1 MFLDRIRIGSRI
13 FAGFCVLVVLLVG
26 LSALS
31 STYLLGF
38 SGHAD
43 RIAKSTTLVGLAN
56 DYALKLERLSNQVLL
71 FAQTVDVQDREG
83 ITTLQN
89 AAEQSGATLVAA
101 LRESGDQNRADT
113 LESLSADY
121 IATLEPLVLRAENL
135 TAASDTMLLGANQLG
150 KSAAKLEEFIAKRD
164 PALAA
169 KYADKLGALN
179 LAAIVNSLQYPI
191 LRTPDA
197 LEAARAK
204 TSALT
209 DLQEEIKSSFDGL
222 KRKEKKLFSYALRDN
237 DLLKQGANQLEGS
250 IGGFRQS
257 MDDFKTAVRSVQTI
271 TQNIRQEA
279 MASQAALVDA
289 AHAQSTNSAL
299 TNIVVAAI
307 GVVIALALA
316 LGITMSILRPLKRV
330 NGDMARLSEN
340 DTHIDLVDINRRD
353 EFGAMAR
360 TVAIFRDNALK
371 IETMAEERITLQ
383 RLEEE
388 KRRASLG
395 AMANTI
401 EGETTGLVQS
411 VSHQVTRMREAVTE
425 VSAAAQRVT
434 IQTET
439 ANDAAQQ
446 SQSHST
452 AIGDAAR
459 RLTTAIGSIA
469 SRVERQRGIAQ
480 NAVGSTQ
487 QSAKAVDDLREVATS
502 IEQIVDLI
510 RGIAGQTNLLALN
523 ATIEAARAGDAGK
536 GFAVVAAEVKNLAN
550 QTEKATEQ
558 ITSHVNAMGNV
569 TDRCVTSMQDVGV
582 TVRDMMSISDEVAGD
597 VEQQRRETEEITGA
611 IALAG
616 QAAHNVGAA
625 IDEVSRDIDATRTLS
640 VDLTRRA
647 DEVERNVTELTASL
661 DRAVAS
667 AATEPEQDD
676 ASESDPVT
684 APDQKSAYSDR
695 DKDPSKDADNLVRF
709 PQSGMRG
716 AA

>member
-13 FAGFCVLVVLLVG
+13 FAGFFVLVVLLVG

-38 SGHAD
+38 GGHAD
-43 RIAKSTTLVGLAN
+43 RIAKSTNLVGLAN

-71 FAQTVDVQDREG
+71 FAQTVDIQDREG
-83 ITTLQN
+83 IATIRA
-89 AAEQSGATLVAA
+89 AAEQSGATLVDA
-101 LRESGDQNRADT
+101 LRDAGNGDRADA
-113 LESLSADY
+113 LESLTADY

-135 TAASDTMLLGANQLG
+135 TAASDTMLLGASQLG
-150 KSAAKLEEFIAKRD
+150 QSAAKLEEFIAKRD
-164 PALAA
+164 PVMAE
-169 KYADKLGALN
+169 KYGDKLGAFN

-191 LRTPDA
+191 VRTPEA

-204 TSALT
+204 TSELT
-209 DLQEEIKSSFDGL
+209 DLQEEIKSAFGGL
-222 KRKEKKLFSYALRDN
+222 KRNEKKLFSYAVRDN

-257 MDDFKTAVRSVQTI
+257 MDDFKTAVRGVQAI
-271 TQNIRQEA
+271 TQNIREEA
-279 MASQAALVDA
+279 MARQAALVDA
-289 AHAQSTNSAL
+289 AHADSTNSAL
-299 TNIVVAAI
+299 TNIIVAAI
-307 GVVIALALA
+307 GVLIALTLA
-316 LGITMSILRPLKRV
+316 FGITMSILRPLKRV
-330 NGDMARLSEN
+330 NGDMTRLSEN
-340 DTHIDLVDINRRD
+340 DTDIDLIDINRRD

-360 TVAIFRDNALK
+360 TVSIFRDNALK

-383 RLEEE
+383 RIEEE
-388 KRRASLG
+388 KRRSSLG

-425 VSAAAQRVT
+425 VAAAAERVT
-434 IQTET
+434 TQTET
-439 ANDAAQQ
+439 ATDAAEQ
-446 SQSHST
+446 SQSHAT
-452 AIGDAAR
+452 AIGDAAV
-459 RLTTAIGSIA
+459 RLTNAIGSIA
-469 SRVERQRGIAQ
+469 NRVERQRGIAQ

-536 GFAVVAAEVKNLAN
+536 GFAVVAAEVKNLAG

-558 ITSHVNAMGNV
+558 ITEHVNAMGAV
-569 TDRCVTSMQDVGV
+569 TDRCVASMEDVGV

-597 VEQQRRETEEITGA
+597 VEQQRLETEEITGA

-616 QAAHNVGAA
+616 DAAHNVSSA
-625 IDEVSRDIDATRTLS
+625 IFEVSNDIEATRKLS

-667 AATEPEQDD
+667 AGSDEDATEDG
-676 ASESDPVT
+676 S
-684 APDQKSAYSDR
+684 
-695 DKDPSKDADNLVRF
+695 DKDQRSSETQNWDAGNLVRF
-709 PQSGMRG
+709 PQSSMLG